1 MYFVH
6 EGGADYPFVVR
17 RLTALFEEQGVFPP
31 EGALENRPVPVRAVG
46 LIFGRPTCRVFK
58 DELLPDQAYYNLRS
72 DKNMELFYMGYAP
85 SKEQPFKR
93 QFDEHDF
100 DNQSFVG
107 AVGDFEHRTKW
118 SYSGETDLIL
128 LNSWLSPEGEASL
141 DFSSVLALNL
151 EQAEDTKLIA
161 SARVFLEEIMRQSRE
176 QPGQDVVIRSSDI
189 LALRS
194 GRTTFF
200 SWIAGLLKLKP
211 EDLGN
216 LYHSCVRDVSLP
228 AAGA

>member
-128 LNSWLSPEGEASL
+128 
-141 DFSSVLALNL
+141 
-151 EQAEDTKLIA
+151 
-161 SARVFLEEIMRQSRE
+161 
-176 QPGQDVVIRSSDI
+176 QPGRGSIPRLQQR
-189 LALRS
+189 ARPEPRA
-194 GRTTFF
+194 GRGHQ
-200 SWIAGLLKLKP
+200 ADCERQGLP
-211 EDLGN
+211 RGDHAAIE
-216 LYHSCVRDVSLP
+216 RT
-228 AAGA
+228 AGAGCGHSIERYPGIAKRTHDLLFVDRRPPEAQAGRSRQPLPQLCS